1 MTIDKKVVLVSDKGL
16 NKRQLFVE
24 SKPVVAG
31 HIRSYINSFREIR
44 DAVKETYPSAKF
56 YFKEIDELEKP
67 ILENVGFSKCR
78 PMENRSTEI
87 EFPNSHYWL
96 CVCHCPRP
104 FMIR

>member
-1 MTIDKKVVLVSDKGL
+1 MTIDKKIVLVSDKGL

-67 ILENVGFSKCR
+67 ILE
-78 PMENRSTEI
+78 
-87 EFPNSHYWL
+87 
-96 CVCHCPRP
+96 
-104 FMIR
+104 